1 MRTFLALEL
10 PENIKDIL
18 ADLIEGA
25 QNYCKQEIKWISRP
39 NLHITLQFI
48 GKTYPEDI
56 KEIAAYTAQEFQ
68 KIGELEMHSP
78 RLQII
83 PNRNPRLIWVSL
95 QCENKQIFKISK
107 RIKRKLEQLGY
118 ELDKK
123 PFKLHIT
130 LGRVKKRLPKKII
143 DFLLTKDIKFS
154 KFMVPELVLYRSYL
168 KPTGAVYEKLVQIP
182 KE

>member
-10 PENIKDIL
+10 PENIKDEL
-18 ADLIEGA
+18 ADLKDEL
-25 QNYCKQEIKWISRP
+25 QKYSKDKVKWIPRE

-56 KEIAAYTAQEFQ
+56 KEIAAYTAQHFQ
-68 KIGELEMHSP
+68 KIGSVEMESP

-83 PNRNPRLIWVSL
+83 PSRNPRIIWVSL
-95 QCENKQIFKISK
+95 LTENKQIFKVSK

-123 PFKLHIT
+123 PLKLHVT
-130 LGRVKKRLPKKII
+130 LGRVKKRLPENFIN
-143 DFLLTKDIKFS
+143 FVLTRDIKFS
-154 KFMVPELVLYRSYL
+154 KFKVPEMVLYRSYL
-168 KPTGAVYEKLVQIP
+168 KPTGPVYEKLVQIP